1 MFAWLRRRRQRA
13 IEAEAYALIRRFDAD
28 AYGEARF
35 REREAS
41 SEASARHWNRV
52 ALAVAHKTGK
62 RVGLDTSTRMAM
74 DVDLANG

>member
-1 MFAWLRRRRQRA
+1 MFTWLRRRRERA
-13 IEAEAYALIRRFDAD
+13 VEAEAYTLIRYFDAE

-52 ALAVAHKTGK
+52 ASAVAHKTGT

-74 DVDLANG
+74 DADLANG